1 MLKHLSRFFVLML
14 VLGFAGV
21 RTAYAQ
27 EVVPTCTADTAPQA
41 GTSENTL
48 EHDGL
53 ARTYLVYVPEK
64 YDPTQPTPLVLSLHG
79 FTSNARQQVNIS
91 QWNPVADEHGFLVVY
106 PQGTGFPLRWHSGQS
121 VFESQRP
128 VDDVGFINALLDQL
142 IKGFCVD
149 AARIY
154 ISGLSNGGGM
164 SHRLACEMA
173 ERVAAIGGVAGA
185 YHPGACEPARPVPVI
200 AFHGTADDIVPYL
213 GGGGRDITFPPIETW
228 AAGWAARNG
237 CDAEPEALA
246 PVGVVSGVEY
256 VNCEEDAAVM
266 LYTIEGGGHTWP
278 GGAELPAFIVG
289 VTNDDVNASEMMW
302 EFFTAHPLPV
312 TDDLG

>member
-1 MLKHLSRFFVLML
+1 MLKHLSRFFVL
-14 VLGFAGV
+14 VLLLGVAGARV
-21 RTAYAQ
+21 AHAQ
-27 EVVPTCTADTAPQA
+27 EAISTCTTEAAIQPGISQ
-41 GTSENTL
+41 NTL
-48 EHDGL
+48 DHDGL
-53 ARTYLVYVPEK
+53 ERSYLVYVPEG
-64 YDPTQPTPLVLSLHG
+64 YDPTQPAPLVLSLHG

-106 PQGTGFPLRWHSGQS
+106 PQGTGFPLRWHSGQAL
-121 VFESQRP
+121 FESQRA

-142 IKGFCVD
+142 IEDFCVD
-149 AARIY
+149 TARIY

-200 AFHGTADDIVPYL
+200 AFHGTADDIVPYA
-213 GGGGRDITFPPIETW
+213 GGGGRDIVLPSIEAW
-228 AAGWAARNG
+228 AAGWGARNG
-237 CDAEPEALA
+237 CDAAPEALE

-256 VNCEEDAAVM
+256 VDCDDDASVV
-266 LYTIEGGGHTWP
+266 LYTIAGGGHTWP

-289 VTNDDVNASEMMW
+289 VTNDDVNASEIMW
-302 EFFTAHPLPV
+302 EFFTAHPLPAA
-312 TDDLG
+312 DDPA